1 MSVQCRKMP
10 FRHYIDDG
18 MFIFH
23 PAAKSVGPNNLAMP
37 QNLIATVPRS
47 PRRGAP
53 YAFVTTEKFLVAFA
67 LESLRDLPDKEQLED
82 AGMTL

>member
-1 MSVQCRKMP
+1 
-10 FRHYIDDG
+10 
-18 MFIFH
+18 MFMFH
-23 PAAKSVGPNNLAMP
+23 PVAKSVGPNNLAMP

-53 YAFVTTEKFLVAFA
+53 YACVTTEKFLVAFA